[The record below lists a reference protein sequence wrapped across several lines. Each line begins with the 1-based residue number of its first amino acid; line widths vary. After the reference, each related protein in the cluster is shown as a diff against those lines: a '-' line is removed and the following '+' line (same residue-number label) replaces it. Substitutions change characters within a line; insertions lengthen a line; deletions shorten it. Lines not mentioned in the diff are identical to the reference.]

1 MRNLARNLGWLAGT
15 ALVASILLTY
25 AASSDASVTAAI
37 LAVAAFWLGAALAS
51 AAWLAWARR

>member
-1 MRNLARNLGWLAGT
+1 MTRNLGWLAGLCL
-15 ALVASILLTY
+15 AASILLTY

-37 LAVAAFWLGAALAS
+37 VAVVAFWLGAVLAS